1 VATTERW
8 WKVQISPIGNEQAGV
23 LTAVDRAVTRY
34 SVTMALYLSA
44 RAGLPT
50 SVPPPTALCGS
61 QNWLSLFMLAA
72 LAVGSLASHFLLDSG
87 PSQLQAF
94 IDAIFFHPRHSVTH
108 TIAEVF
114 KMTYV
119 K

>member
-1 VATTERW
+1 
-8 WKVQISPIGNEQAGV
+8 
-23 LTAVDRAVTRY
+23 
-34 SVTMALYLSA
+34 
-44 RAGLPT
+44 
-50 SVPPPTALCGS
+50 
-61 QNWLSLFMLAA
+61 MLAA